1 MTNSTFKFTGEHIE
15 NLLAMILDKDSEK
28 IIIKL
33 VKEPEADGE
42 VKEVDNATLIK
53 KIMSSEFHGSIGL
66 KFLL

>member
-1 MTNSTFKFTGEHIE
+1 
-15 NLLAMILDKDSEK
+15 MILDKDSEK

-33 VKEPEADGE
+33 VKEPEADEE